1 MPRQFNTDITLDDLL
16 REIYFTRAALAAD
29 DDALELLSMTDHWEA
44 LFDVLQA
51 KQRASMRAQ
60 LGADALRRVTNGRL
74 DDACTSFGSE
84 LGLRNKA
91 DTPEWRLYFRNTTL
105 SRFVRQAFA
114 TQVGAV
120 EAWLSTSAH
129 PVFEAHRAVIT
140 RTVQAAR
147 RAIVATE
154 ASAVPLGEWQIAR
167 AMFAEDMTRERDGL
181 WAALD
186 EHRRAHNLPR
196 EWPDVFFRVETS
208 DNAKPAAVVDPVAQ

>member
-1 MPRQFNTDITLDDLL
+1 MPRQLHADMPLDDLL
-16 REIYFTRAALAAD
+16 REIYFTIAAVAAD
-29 DDALELLSMTDHWEA
+29 EDAADLLPLTERWEA
-44 LFDVLQA
+44 LFDALQA

-74 DDACTSFGSE
+74 DDACTAFGSE
-84 LGLRNKA
+84 FAVRNKS
-91 DTPEWRLYFRNTTL
+91 DTPEWRLFFRNTTL

-120 EAWLSTSAH
+120 EAWLHTAGH

-140 RTVQAAR
+140 RAVEAAR

-167 AMFAEDMTRERDGL
+167 ATFAEDMTRERDGL

-186 EHRRAHNLPR
+186 ERRRARNLPR
-196 EWPDVFFRVETS
+196 EWPDLFFRVES
-208 DNAKPAAVVDPVAQ
+208 SEAKPAAAEPVAG